1 MYVVNYYALIFYCAA
16 GALKLCKGGFY
27 LHRLILIY
35 RLCMSISRKI
45 CDEISR
51 TGLQDKGKVA
61 LLTNQLHHSEI
72 RANQWLRKNYA
83 LQGTAI

>member
-1 MYVVNYYALIFYCAA
+1 
-16 GALKLCKGGFY
+16 
-27 LHRLILIY
+27 
-35 RLCMSISRKI
+35 MSISRKI

>member
-27 LHRLILIY
+27 LHGLILIH

-45 CDEISR
+45 CDEIAEQGYR
-51 TGLQDKGKVA
+51 IKGK
-61 LLTNQLHHSEI
+61 
-72 RANQWLRKNYA
+72 
-83 LQGTAI
+83 